1 MTRGDG
7 DADPDTTPEAAA
19 TDAGPASGED
29 PAADDEDLTTVD
41 ATDLAPGAFADL
53 AAEDWRAALAA
64 AGELRPPVV
73 AEIITLH
80 GDRGRRAIEA
90 VDSPKSYRASSAWP
104 KARNAFAGHQKP
116 SGASATWNAM
126 PSPFPARARRPRLS
140 TDAPRMNSKAAR
152 AGRRTPRFGSTRV
165 VQSERYQSNSTKG
178 VISA

>member
-1 MTRGDG
+1 VTRGDG

-90 VDSPKSYRASSAWP
+90 VGEGRVKRYRDFTVVVGY
-104 KARNAFAGHQKP
+104 RDEHVVEDG
-116 SGASATWNAM
+116 GCDCRDATYNLDTSN
-126 PSPFPARARRPRLS
+126 P
-140 TDAPRMNSKAAR
+140 
-152 AGRRTPRFGSTRV
+152 
-165 VQSERYQSNSTKG
+165 SERCWHALAVDVAERVDRVDHHDMWYSE
-178 VISA
+178 VAEFL